1 MTPQSLSITILERGL
16 PKMLNLIESLI
27 IDIAAVSTIVQAV
40 LEIITFIS
48 ERRRRRKVEKA
59 GKNRP

>member
-1 MTPQSLSITILERGL
+1 
-16 PKMLNLIESLI
+16 MLNLIESLI

-48 ERRRRRKVEKA
+48 ERRRRRRNEKA
-59 GKNRP
+59 GENRP